1 MTIRV
6 YVQSEYL
13 SDVQLVEVDDAATLH
28 DLKCAALELLPAGT
42 DVSELTLSVEDDQD
56 DDEEADRPEVTHV
69 RDLKKG
75 HGIRVHLHRCKHVEV
90 YVRFANETVHRK
102 FRPAT
107 TVGRVRNWAGRKLGM
122 DPGDIAE
129 HVLQVAG
136 TTEQPDVDVHIGTLA
151 RCPQCSVTFD
161 LVPAHRING

>member
-13 SDVQLVEVDDAATLH
+13 SDVQLIEVDDDVTLH
-28 DLKCAALELLPAGT
+28 DLKRAALELIPAST
-42 DVSELTLSVEDDQD
+42 DMSELSLSVEDDHE
-56 DDEEADRPEVTHV
+56 DDEEEDRPEVTHV
-69 RDLKKG
+69 SDLKKG

-90 YVRFANETVHRK
+90 HVRFANETVHRN

-107 TVGRVRNWAGRKLGM
+107 TVGKVRNWAGRRLGM

-129 HVLQVAG
+129 HVLQLAG
-136 TTEQPDVDVHIGTLA
+136 TTEQPDVDVHIGTFA